1 MLIFGKAWDLASLRV
16 KYQARRGILMSK
28 RDVALSRLAKT
39 EYGAKIR
46 ILAGE
51 EWQEEQQ
58 RKKEE
63 TKKAESWF
71 DIPHEG
77 LFVESFYT
85 LDASFSASTGI
96 WTRMAR
102 DDNVE
107 ELFVTFLALYLSE
120 QQKKK
125 S

>member
-1 MLIFGKAWDLASLRV
+1 MLIFGKARDSASLRV
-16 KYQARRGILMSK
+16 KYQARGISMSK
-28 RDVALSRLAKT
+28 RDVALSRLAEINGIQSKDT
-39 EYGAKIR
+39 ES
-46 ILAGE
+46 LTGE
-51 EWQEEQQ
+51 EWQEEK
-58 RKKEE
+58 KKEK
-63 TKKAESWF
+63 TKKAKSWF

-107 ELFVTFLALYLSE
+107 ELSVTFLALYLSE
-120 QQKKK
+120 
-125 S
+125 